1 MYASLVHLNDRMM
14 KYVDIIVVAS
24 CAFLCFTIALQI
36 FNRFFL
42 QIPLPWTEEY
52 AKYTFVWLSMFGS
65 AKALRE
71 HSHIFVDVIEVAVK
85 GKTAWFCNLA
95 TDAICMIFF
104 LGLLY
109 VSIPWCL
116 SNFDVGTEAIPE
128 IGMGWFY
135 LCIPVATILMI
146 LFTIESTLGHL
157 KAPIEYKEK

>member
-1 MYASLVHLNDRMM
+1 
-14 KYVDIIVVAS
+14 
-24 CAFLCFTIALQI
+24 
-36 FNRFFL
+36 
-42 QIPLPWTEEY
+42 
-52 AKYTFVWLSMFGS
+52 MFGS

-95 TDAICMIFF
+95 TDAVCVIFC
-104 LGLLY
+104 LVLLY

-135 LCIPVATILMI
+135 LCIPVATFLMI